1 MELPCIVTEINGSR
15 EIITGVPHQLSS
27 VDGDNEVMN
36 APVLVSVKQNGII
49 IPSKDVEALYE
60 AMKRMAVD
68 KEMREGMVKNA
79 RPMIESRFEQGFV
92 RQCLYEFYEEIV

>member
-1 MELPCIVTEINGSR
+1 MESLRASEHTGASWLLIVLTKK
-15 EIITGVPHQLSS
+15 
-27 VDGDNEVMN
+27 
-36 APVLVSVKQNGII
+36 AII

-60 AMKRMAVD
+60 AMKRMVTD